1 MRRLLL
7 MVLVGFF
14 MMGCA
19 GSPPSHLGIQ
29 NGKFAPCPDKDN
41 CVDSQSP
48 DEKHYVEPLSYKGS
62 RGSALIKL
70 RKVIHSMERT
80 RIMEDSERYLRV
92 EFTSAVMGF
101 VDDVEFYFP
110 DEPVIHLKSASRIGY
125 SDFGVNRKRVEKI
138 RELFLK
144 K

>member
-1 MRRLLL
+1 MRRLVWMLL
-7 MVLVGFF
+7 IGVF

-41 CVDSQSP
+41 CVDSRSP

-62 RGSALIKL
+62 RESALIKL
-70 RKVIHSMERT
+70 RNVIHSMERT

-110 DEPVIHLKSASRIGY
+110 DKPVIQLKSASRIGY

>member
-1 MRRLLL
+1 MRRLLW
-7 MVLVGFF
+7 MVLTGVF

-19 GSPPSHLGIQ
+19 GSPPPHLGIK
-29 NGKFAPCPDKDN
+29 NGKFAPCPYKDN
-41 CVDSQSP
+41 CVDSQSIE
-48 DEKHYVEPLSYKGS
+48 EKYHIEPLSYKGS
-62 RGSALIKL
+62 TENALIKL
-70 RKVIHSMERT
+70 KQVIRSMERT
-80 RIMEDSERYLRV
+80 RIVESSDRYLRV

-125 SDFGVNRKRVEKI
+125 YDFGVNRKRVETI